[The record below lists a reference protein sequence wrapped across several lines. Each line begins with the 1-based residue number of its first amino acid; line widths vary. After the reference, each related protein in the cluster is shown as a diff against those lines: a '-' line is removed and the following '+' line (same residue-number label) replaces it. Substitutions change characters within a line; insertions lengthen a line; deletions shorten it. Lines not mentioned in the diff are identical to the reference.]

1 MGRNEMV
8 DGKVLVPALR
18 YPAFPFLFFSDFS
31 YQARQAKQ
39 GKAAGVFFS
48 VCFIDWFADSGKWAG
63 ALHYISIAHYIIS
76 GAFGG
81 MKERVTLIAWSFE
94 AVFRGLKLEL

>member
-1 MGRNEMV
+1 MGGRV
-8 DGKVLVPALR
+8 T
-18 YPAFPFLFFSDFS
+18 
-31 YQARQAKQ
+31 
-39 GKAAGVFFS
+39 
-48 VCFIDWFADSGKWAG
+48 
-63 ALHYISIAHYIIS
+63 HYISIAHYIIS